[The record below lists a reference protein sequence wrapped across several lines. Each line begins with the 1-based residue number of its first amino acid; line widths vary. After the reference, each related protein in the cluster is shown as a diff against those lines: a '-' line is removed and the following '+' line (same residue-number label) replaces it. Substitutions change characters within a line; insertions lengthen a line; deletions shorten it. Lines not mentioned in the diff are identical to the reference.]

1 MNPPE
6 REGVVESR
14 SEGRRRPVPPLP
26 ELAGVAPEDLGR
38 FLELT
43 YHDPHAILGMHPTA
57 RGVVVRAFRPDA
69 RRVSVVAE
77 DLGVRDMTRRHPAG
91 LFEAAY
97 PERPQVFPY
106 RLRVET
112 EDGET
117 VTSADPYSFLPTV
130 GDQDLWLFAEGR
142 HERLYEAL
150 GAQVREVNGVRGVSF
165 AVWAPNARGV
175 SVVGD
180 FNRWDGR
187 LHPMRLVGA
196 SGIWELFVPDL
207 GPGTLYKYEIRGAD
221 GRLFLKSDP
230 YARSM
235 ERPPQTASAVHVSR
249 HAFGDREWL
258 EASARRDPWK
268 SPLSIYEVHLGSWR
282 RVPEEGNRPLTYRET
297 ARRLADYV
305 QDMGF
310 THVEFL
316 PLQEHPYGP
325 SWGYQTGGY
334 FAPTARYG
342 SPDDFKAMIDHLHQ
356 RGIGVLLDWVPAH
369 FPRDAAALGRFDGTA
384 LYEHE
389 DWRLG
394 EHPDWGT
401 YVFNYGRHEVRS
413 FLISNALYW
422 LSEYHV
428 DGLRL
433 DAVASMLYLDYS
445 RGHGQWVP
453 NVYGGRENLEAIRF
467 LRELNARAYARF
479 PHALLVAE
487 ESTAWPGVSRP
498 TESGGLGFGFKWNM
512 GWMHD
517 TLYYFQRDPVYR
529 RHHHNML
536 TFSLIYAWTENFI
549 LPLSHDEVVHGK
561 RSLLNQMPGDR
572 WQKFANLRALY
583 GYMWAHPGKKL
594 LFMGGE
600 FGQWNEWYHDASLD
614 WHLVGERDHAGLQ
627 ALVRDLNRRYRREPA
642 LWESDFEPAGF
653 EWLDCWNA
661 DENILAFLRIAP
673 ESRRQLLCVCNF
685 SPVPREG
692 YRVGL
697 PRPGRY
703 LEVLNTDSALY
714 GGGDRGNGGMVVAE
728 AVPWHGRPYSAAFVL
743 PPLATL
749 WFEVPP

>member
-1 MNPPE
+1 MNPHEPE
-6 REGVVESR
+6 APAQRT
-14 SEGRRRPVPPLP
+14 PAAPIP
-26 ELAGVAPEDLGR
+26 ELAGVSPADLEN
-38 FLELT
+38 FLALT

-57 RGVVVRAFRPDA
+57 GGVVVRAFRPDA
-69 RRVSVVAE
+69 RRISVVP
-77 DLGVRDMTRRHPAG
+77 DGGGVHKMTRRHPSG
-91 LFEAAY
+91 LFETSFPGRSA
-97 PERPQVFPY
+97 VFPY
-106 RLRVET
+106 RLRIET
-112 EDGET
+112 EDGESRT
-117 VTSADPYSFLPTV
+117 VADPYSFLPTL

-142 HERLYEAL
+142 HERLYESL
-150 GAQVREVNGVRGVSF
+150 GAQVREVNGVGGVAF

-187 LHPMRLVGA
+187 LHPLRLLGA
-196 SGIWELFVPDL
+196 SGIWELFLPDL
-207 GPGTLYKYEIRGAD
+207 GAGTLYKFEIRGGD

-230 YARSM
+230 YARAM
-235 ERPPQTASAVHVSR
+235 ERPPQTASVVHESR
-249 HAFGDREWL
+249 YSFGDREWL
-258 EASARRDPWK
+258 ERRATGDAWR
-268 SPLSIYEVHLGSWR
+268 SPLAIYEVHLGSWR
-282 RVPEEGNRPLTYRET
+282 RVPEDGSRSLSYRE
-297 ARRLADYV
+297 AAHQLADYV
-305 QDMGF
+305 HEMGF

-334 FAPTARYG
+334 FAPTARCG
-342 SPDDFKAMIDHLHQ
+342 SPDDLKYMIDHLH
-356 RGIGVLLDWVPAH
+356 RKGIGVLLDWVPAH
-369 FPRDAAALGRFDGTA
+369 FPKDAAALGRFDGTA

-422 LSEYHV
+422 LSEYHI

-453 NVYGGRENLEAIRF
+453 NAYGGRENLEAIGF

-479 PHALLVAE
+479 PQALLIAE

-498 TESGGLGFGFKWNM
+498 THTGGLGFGFKWNM

-517 TLYYFQRDPVYR
+517 TLAYFQRDPVHR
-529 RHHHNML
+529 KHHHSML

-583 GYMWAHPGKKL
+583 AYMWAHPGKKL

-600 FGQWNEWYHDASLD
+600 FGQWNEWYHDTSLD
-614 WHLVGERDHAGLQ
+614 WHLLDEPDHRGLHT
-627 ALVRDLNRRYRREPA
+627 LVRDLNRLYRGEPA
-642 LWESDFEPAGF
+642 LWECDFEAAGF
-653 EWLDCWNA
+653 EWVDCWNA
-661 DENILAFLRIAP
+661 DENVLAFLRTAP
-673 ESRRQLLCVCNF
+673 SRGRRLFCVSNF
-685 SPVPREG
+685 SPVPRTG

-703 LEVLNTDSALY
+703 TELLNTDAATY
-714 GGGDRGNGGMVVAE
+714 GGSNLGNAGAVQAE
-728 AVPWHGRPYSAAFVL
+728 ATPWHGQPYSAALTL